1 MELREGS
8 LDWVA
13 SAEGPGLVSTL
24 VLMRASILTL
34 ELVLALVLVA
44 SVEAMLVLVEPILV
58 ASLLDPQEV
67 MLLDLLA
74 VTEDSPAEV

>member
-1 MELREGS
+1 MELREES

-13 SAEGPGLVSTL
+13 SEEGLGLVSMP

-34 ELVLALVLVA
+34 ELVLVLVLVA
-44 SVEAMLVLVEPILV
+44 SVEAMLVLAEPILV

>member
-1 MELREGS
+1 MELREES
-8 LDWVA
+8 LDWVD
-13 SAEGPGLVSTL
+13 SEEGLGLVSMP
-24 VLMRASILTL
+24 VLMRASTLTL
-34 ELVLALVLVA
+34 ELVLVLVLVA

>member
-13 SAEGPGLVSTL
+13 SEEGLGLVSMP
-24 VLMRASILTL
+24 VLMRASTLTL
-34 ELVLALVLVA
+34 ELVLVLVLLA
-44 SVEAMLVLVEPILV
+44 SVEAMEVLVEPILV
-58 ASLLDPQEV
+58 ASLLAPQEE

>member
-1 MELREGS
+1 MALREES

-13 SAEGPGLVSTL
+13 SEEGLGLVSMP

-34 ELVLALVLVA
+34 ELVLVLVLVA
-44 SVEAMLVLVEPILV
+44 SVEAMLVLAEPILV